1 MIHPWENITLA
12 ERKARLEATIEGLRK
27 YTGRVAEATLKQRL
41 AELAEVERQM
51 RMSNTFVHDPPAEVS
66 ANAEPKPSIQ
76 YIKDPARLLIEGGLL
91 QEINRTIMHPLGLA
105 LAVEWP
111 DTPEEEALAAKS
123 ENVGVRIWDNRD
135 DPEGVYFAAEA
146 FSEESLARFAKT
158 VEDALPRL
166 KTRLERLGYVVQ
178 GAVIEAEAKRAYKA
192 YGASTG
198 GKNFR
203 GDPMPKWDELPGA
216 IREAWRHT
224 VGTILGLAG
233 AGRPAVPDPVGWE
246 P

>member
-1 MIHPWENITLA
+1 MISPWQEATL
-12 ERKARLEATIEGLRK
+12 EDRKADLEATIQSLRK
-27 YTGRVAEATLKQRL
+27 YTGTIAAQTLAVRER
-41 AELAEVERQM
+41 ELAEINRRIQM
-51 RMSNTFVHDPPAEVS
+51 NSSKVVAHEPPAAITPVTTI
-66 ANAEPKPSIQ
+66 K
-76 YIKDPARLLIEGGLL
+76 YLKDPARHLVESGLL
-91 QEINRTIMHPLGLA
+91 QEINRTLMHPLGLA

-111 DTPEEEALAAKS
+111 ETPEEEALAAKS
-123 ENVGVRIWDNRD
+123 ESAGIRIWDNQN
-135 DPEGVYFAAEA
+135 DPEGIIYDD
-146 FSEESLARFAKT
+146 SCLTEERRERFCKT
-158 VEDALPRL
+158 VEAALPLLQTRL
-166 KTRLERLGYVVQ
+166 KILGYVVQ
-178 GAVIEAEAKRAYKA
+178 GSTIEDEAKRAYKA

-233 AGRPAVPDPVGWE
+233 AGRPTVPDPVGWE